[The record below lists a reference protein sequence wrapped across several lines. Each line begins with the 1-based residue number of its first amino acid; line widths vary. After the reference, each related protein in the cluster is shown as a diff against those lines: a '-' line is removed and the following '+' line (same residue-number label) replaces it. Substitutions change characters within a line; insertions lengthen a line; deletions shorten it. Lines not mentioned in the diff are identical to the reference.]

1 MPKKKKKFDITNLN
15 SMVGSNTTNDNSN
28 DDSDW
33 NNEEE
38 DGYSTIKPSDD
49 GGCDECGNTC
59 CDCW

>member
-1 MPKKKKKFDITNLN
+1 
-15 SMVGSNTTNDNSN
+15 MVGSNTTNDNSN